1 MSHPLIIAA
10 LVLAGVSIAGL
21 AIDARAVGKR
31 CTRAFGVSAL
41 AIKTVLAVGF
51 VLQIFHVR
59 TLPMSVYDQF
69 GDYLTFFALVT
80 VGVPLVGV
88 ALACELIALP
98 RLHERTNARSPA
110 RETDAADA

>member
-21 AIDARAVGKR
+21 AIDARAIGKHS
-31 CTRAFGVSAL
+31 TRAFGVSAL
-41 AIKTVLAVGF
+41 AIKCVLGVGF

-98 RLHERTNARSPA
+98 RLHERTRTRSRT
-110 RETDAADA
+110 READAADA